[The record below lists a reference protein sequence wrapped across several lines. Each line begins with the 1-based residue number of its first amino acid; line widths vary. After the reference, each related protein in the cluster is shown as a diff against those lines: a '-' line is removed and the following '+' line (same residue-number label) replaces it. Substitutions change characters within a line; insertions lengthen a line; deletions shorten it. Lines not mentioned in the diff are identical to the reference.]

1 VSRFGSEMNSSLSFD
16 LDLLDF
22 GPDRVS
28 SHFVYTI
35 LMYTTVWTSTIPL
48 LGISRASSTTIRL
61 WLCPGGS
68 FNPHG
73 FNFVFVSLDMASAL
87 PRLTQYGTGLDGID
101 WSSIDERSRA
111 LLEDLSI
118 V

>member
-22 GPDRVS
+22 GPNCVS

-48 LGISRASSTTIRL
+48 LGIS
-61 WLCPGGS
+61 
-68 FNPHG
+68 
-73 FNFVFVSLDMASAL
+73 
-87 PRLTQYGTGLDGID
+87 
-101 WSSIDERSRA
+101 
-111 LLEDLSI
+111 
-118 V
+118 